1 MLCIFSV
8 SFKMFELPHKSA
20 TEKNYVAF
28 LLIWLRSEKRILKTP
43 YAIIGY
49 IGKSVTGRE
58 LCRSATCDESEPMN
72 MLREESLRFIRA
84 LAEEYGAARVYL
96 FGSCLLLPQEDARD
110 IDLAVEGI
118 SEEQL
123 DAFWDG
129 LMWADALGRKSVD
142 VLRLEDGHWLN
153 PVILDEGV
161 LIYEAQL
168 SPIAL

>member
-1 MLCIFSV
+1 
-8 SFKMFELPHKSA
+8 
-20 TEKNYVAF
+20 
-28 LLIWLRSEKRILKTP
+28 
-43 YAIIGY
+43 
-49 IGKSVTGRE
+49 
-58 LCRSATCDESEPMN
+58 

-84 LAEEYGAARVYL
+84 LAEEYGAARVFL
-96 FGSCLLLPQEDARD
+96 FGSCLLLPQEDARG

-123 DAFWDG
+123 DAFWDR
-129 LMWADALGRKSVD
+129 LMWADALGRKPVD

-153 PVILDEGV
+153 PIILDEGV

>member
-1 MLCIFSV
+1 
-8 SFKMFELPHKSA
+8 EN
-20 TEKNYVAF
+20 NYVAF
-28 LLIWLRSEKRILKTP
+28 SFIWLRSEKRRLKTP

-49 IGKSVTGRE
+49 IGKSVTLQK
-58 LCRSATCDESEPMN
+58 LCRSAASDESEPMN

-84 LAEEYGAARVYL
+84 LAEEYGAARVFL

-123 DAFWDG
+123 DAFWDR
-129 LMWADALGRKSVD
+129 LMWADALGRKPVD

-153 PVILDEGV
+153 PIILDEGV